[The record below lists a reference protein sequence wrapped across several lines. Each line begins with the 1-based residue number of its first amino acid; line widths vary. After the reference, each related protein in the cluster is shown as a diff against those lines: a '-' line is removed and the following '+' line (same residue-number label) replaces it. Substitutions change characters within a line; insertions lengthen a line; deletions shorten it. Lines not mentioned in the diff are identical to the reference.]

1 MRRER
6 RRGTAATVTTGVTAL
21 WGRYGRRVGTDGT
34 PIEAN
39 GAGGAAAFCSSCG
52 AALRPGLRFCPACGV
67 ATDLPAAGSPVAT
80 SPPGA
85 VEAPRRTPRGPVIA
99 GVAVVVVALAVV
111 ALAVVTRRGERDGA
125 EAEVETT
132 STPAS
137 VAPATTS
144 TTTGAA
150 AAPGAGASPA
160 TSAPPPESVPAA
172 PPPDLR
178 NVTLPPDTCSW
189 VGDYL
194 ALPSPLTLVD
204 GAVPALDQ
212 YAMVELDE
220 RYPPSFEDLDGDGAN
235 EGIVVILCSAGGS
248 GTTNEIHVFASSG
261 EHLDGIVV
269 GEGVEGRPML
279 TSMSVG
285 SGTLTTTTSGTRP
298 GEPLCCGT
306 LPVVDTYSF
315 DGRQLTLT
323 DRQTG

>member
-1 MRRER
+1 M
-6 RRGTAATVTTGVTAL
+6 
-21 WGRYGRRVGTDGT
+21 
-34 PIEAN
+34 
-39 GAGGAAAFCSSCG
+39 
-52 AALRPGLRFCPACGV
+52 
-67 ATDLPAAGSPVAT
+67 
-80 SPPGA
+80 
-85 VEAPRRTPRGPVIA
+85 IA
-99 GVAVVVVALAVV
+99 GVVVVVVALAVV

-137 VAPATTS
+137 VVPATTS

-150 AAPGAGASPA
+150 AAPGAATSPATSPA

-189 VGDYL
+189 VGDFI

-212 YAMVELDE
+212 YAMVELADG
-220 RYPPSFEDLDGDGAN
+220 YPPSFEDLDGDGAN

-248 GTTNEIHVFASSG
+248 GTTNEIHVYASSG